1 MILTEFR
8 ICDLQQRLIEQGDSS
23 KSDVKSKDEEITHSS
38 KVVRK
43 RLSDTVGSDMVED
56 DAGLLSTN
64 KPVKVMCIKTE
75 KD

>member
-1 MILTEFR
+1 
-8 ICDLQQRLIEQGDSS
+8 
-23 KSDVKSKDEEITHSS
+23 VKSKDEEITHSS